1 MTELKIKN
9 LLQEADRIAAGTV
22 SVPPDLADV
31 VRRRARFRHVANTT
45 ASIAA
50 AAVVLAAIGIWQ
62 VPDKADEKTGVPLV
76 VQKTALPKKVVVTQ
90 ADIQELV
97 ARTDALVE
105 FVHEVLEQERSRH
118 RLAEL
123 EAKLASIPDPLDQIQ
138 RGIDKTAFILLYQ
151 ADRMYRELNLKESA
165 VEAYNRVIELFPENR
180 WAETARQRL
189 SEIRNEKIGKGDLLW
204 IPTRV

>member
-1 MTELKIKN
+1 M
-9 LLQEADRIAAGTV
+9 
-22 SVPPDLADV
+22 
-31 VRRRARFRHVANTT
+31 
-45 ASIAA
+45 
-50 AAVVLAAIGIWQ
+50 
-62 VPDKADEKTGVPLV
+62 
-76 VQKTALPKKVVVTQ
+76 TQ